1 MNIGQAMKTIRDE
14 HSLSQREMAAMLG
27 ITPAALCK
35 IETGKRTPRMST
47 VDKFCTVTRT
57 PKAYVFLLAMGAG
70 DMPPTESD
78 REDCQDIINLATLRI
93 RRTLNRK

>member
-1 MNIGQAMKTIRDE
+1 MNIGQAMKNIRDE

-47 VDKFCTVTRT
+47 VDKFCEVAEVPR
-57 PKAYVFLLAMGAG
+57 AYVFLLAMRDE
-70 DMPPTESD
+70 DMPAAEND
-78 REDCQDIINLATLRI
+78 RDDCQDIINLATLRI
-93 RRTLNRK
+93 WRTLNRK

>member
-1 MNIGQAMKTIRDE
+1 MDIGKAMKTIRDE
-14 HSLSQREMAAMLG
+14 HCLSQREMAARLG

-57 PKAYVFLLAMGAG
+57 PRAYVFLLAMGAG

-78 REDCQDIINLATLRI
+78 REDCLDIVSLAIQRT
-93 RRTLNRK
+93 RRALNRK